1 MVNNDENCWTVDVRM
16 QTARGIRPL
25 GGPADPGAPDDSI
38 GADLVTSIDS
48 IEFCNEE
55 GVFRA
60 SYDGSRDRTSMA
72 VLAVIAAADRSD
84 PLDLPPL
91 QSATD
96 VDALDQL
103 FRRSDG
109 GGSASFHYDE
119 FDVTVFE
126 DGSIEVERDYS

>member
-1 MVNNDENCWTVDVRM
+1 MTNDENCWTVAVRM
-16 QTARGIRPL
+16 QAARGIRPL
-25 GGPADPGAPDDSI
+25 DGPDDPGGPDDSI
-38 GADLVTSIDS
+38 GADLVASMDS

-60 SYDGSRDRTSMA
+60 SYDDSCDRASMA
-72 VLAVIAAADRSD
+72 VLAVISAAERSD

-119 FDVTVFE
+119 FDVTVFD
-126 DGSIEVERDYS
+126 DGTIEVERDYS